1 MKVIEIKV
9 YKFEELSP
17 EAQARA
23 IKTEI
28 QRQYEYLE
36 LDTFNED
43 AKEQIKDAGFI
54 NPVLSYSLSYSQG
67 DGLSFKADGFNKL
80 TDLFIEVLGPGKEKT
95 AKLLADNCTVIL
107 KGNTGHYCYAKR
119 DQIDLYIENYTSS
132 INVTNTDRID
142 EVVSK
147 ALRLLEDIY
156 LDLCKKLEKQ
166 GYSEIEYLTSEE
178 CAKENLIANDVEFTA
193 DGKIF

>member
-17 EAQARA
+17 EAQEKA
-23 IKTEI
+23 IKKEI
-28 QRQYEYLE
+28 QRQYEYLD
-36 LDTFNED
+36 LYMFNED
-43 AKEQIKDAGFI
+43 ANEQIKDAGFI
-54 NPVLSYSLSYSQG
+54 DPVLSYSLSCSQG

-80 TDLFIEVLGPGKEKT
+80 TELFIEVLGPGKEKT

-142 EVVSK
+142 EVVSN
-147 ALRLLEDIY
+147 ALRLLEDRY
-156 LDLCKKLEKQ
+156 LDLCKKLEDQ